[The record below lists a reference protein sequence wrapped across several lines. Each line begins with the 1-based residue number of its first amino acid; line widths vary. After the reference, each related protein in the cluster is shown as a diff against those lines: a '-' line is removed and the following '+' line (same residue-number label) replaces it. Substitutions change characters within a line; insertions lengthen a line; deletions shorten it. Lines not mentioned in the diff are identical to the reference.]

1 MYFIYFCLLFQIAS
15 NVSESAAQ
23 LLSNAVALNESA
35 SGLAEE
41 VSQADRGVNELAAI
55 VQEDTETIAM
65 VADTANDTI
74 AAAANLT
81 TRLLI
86 INVSLVYV
94 LGP

>member
-1 MYFIYFCLLFQIAS
+1 MYFIYFYLLFQIAS